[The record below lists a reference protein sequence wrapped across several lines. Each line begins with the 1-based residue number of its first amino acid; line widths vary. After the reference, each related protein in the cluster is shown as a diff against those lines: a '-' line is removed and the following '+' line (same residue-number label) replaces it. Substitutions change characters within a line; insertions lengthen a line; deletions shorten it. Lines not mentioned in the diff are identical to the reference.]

1 MYVVCLHF
9 VRPKVND
16 CTYIDEKSTVTGK
29 AYKKRKKIAPSL
41 SNASQMCVV
50 RMLVNYNCTHT
61 VRVKIALVSKVLRK

>member
-1 MYVVCLHF
+1 MT
-9 VRPKVND
+9 VRTLMKNLQLQ
-16 CTYIDEKSTVTGK
+16 EKLT
-29 AYKKRKKIAPSL
+29 KKEKKIAPSL

>member
-1 MYVVCLHF
+1 MT
-9 VRPKVND
+9 VRTLMKNLQLQ
-16 CTYIDEKSTVTGK
+16 EKLT
-29 AYKKRKKIAPSL
+29 KKRKKIAPSL